1 MLQGTIYAILIFRR
15 KIGAFLRHAC
25 VRVTLSRWHFR
36 VSEMTMR
43 NGKSVEQE
51 CKKSYICT
59 LPRLKWNVGK
69 VTEWICKMAYRK
81 YDYANRTFG
90 RGNLRRMLV

>member
-1 MLQGTIYAILIFRR
+1 M
-15 KIGAFLRHAC
+15 RHAC

-69 VTEWICKMAYRK
+69 VTEWICKIAYIFMTMRIEQVGEET
-81 YDYANRTFG
+81 YG
-90 RGNLRRMLV
+90 RL